1 MSSVGAEALGP
12 VVRSALGGGELL
24 CGDVDLC
31 WLPEV
36 QTGCHQVVKP
46 RAKGIKTGEEKLAQ
60 QQEAHKTEK
69 VEKNHTE
76 GGQEQGAEG
85 AQSQKQPEG
94 MALRRLDERLNRDL
108 MGSLCNQVQ
117 VDTAKVR
124 ETWGWEVA
132 QAAGLWVHRKD
143 VCQPY
148 LTL

>member
-1 MSSVGAEALGP
+1 M
-12 VVRSALGGGELL
+12 
-24 CGDVDLC
+24 
-31 WLPEV
+31 
-36 QTGCHQVVKP
+36 KP